1 MLYPENIEVKLGF
14 DKVRELIKQECIS
27 SLGISYVEKIRF
39 SDDHQLIKKLL
50 EQTEEFR
57 KILSSGEYFPSNDYL
72 DTRSYIKKAKVPGAF
87 LTEEEFHHVKLS
99 LKTIFNCLQFFQEE
113 SKKSQYPL
121 LSELS
126 GSVQLE
132 RNLLK
137 NIEAIIDEKGTVR
150 NNASKE
156 LKEIR
161 NKLITEQ
168 VKLRKVLDNILK
180 QAKSQGFTPDD
191 VSLTI
196 RNGRMVIPV
205 NAEHKRRIKGFIHD
219 ESSTGQTVFLEPAEV
234 LEINNYLRELEYKE
248 RREIIKILI
257 GLTDNLRPHVPELFR
272 AYQFLG
278 MIDFIR
284 AKARFALRINAV
296 LPELYNETRI
306 EWFNAI
312 HPILFLSFKNQDRN
326 VVPLNITLYT
336 DQRILVI
343 SGPNAGGKSVC
354 LKTVGLLQYMV
365 QSGLLVP
372 LNENSRVGIFKNL
385 FIDIGDE
392 QSIENDLS
400 TYSSH
405 LKNMKYF
412 LKFSDKKT
420 LILIDEFG
428 TGTEPNIGGAIAET
442 ILATLNKSRTYG
454 IVTTHYANLKK
465 FADQTHGVLN
475 GAMRFDVE
483 QLEPLYIL
491 DMGKPG
497 SSFALEIARKI
508 GLPQSVLQQ
517 VKIKVGTEQIQFE
530 KMLVQLEMEKN
541 KYQDQLNAISSKDA
555 EMQKIIREY
564 TELKDYLESSKK
576 KILNDAKSEAKSLIK
591 EANQKIENTI
601 RVIKET
607 KAEKDVT
614 KEARIVLDDFK
625 KILEPEEF
633 ETEKKPAHF
642 PVEKGDIKEGDMV
655 RVKDQSAIG
664 EVILIKGKDV
674 EIRIGE
680 LKSNIKLKRLEKISR
695 SEYKKEQAKAEV
707 RAPLRGYDINK
718 KMVDFSSNLDLR
730 GKRAEEAIAQVES
743 YIDSA
748 SMLGLPEVRI
758 IHGKGDGILREV
770 VRDHLKSFAVV
781 QMAKDEHV
789 ERGGSGVTVVTL
801 K

>member
-14 DKVRELIKQECIS
+14 DKVREIIKQECIS
-27 SLGISYVEKIRF
+27 PLGIYYVEKIRF
-39 SDDHQLIKKLL
+39 SDDFQLIKKLL

-57 KILSSGEYFPSNDYL
+57 KILSSAEYFPSNDYI
-72 DTRSYIKKAKVPGAF
+72 DTRTSLNKAKVSGAF
-87 LTEEEFHHVKLS
+87 LSEEEFHHIKLS
-99 LKTIFNCLQFFQEE
+99 LKTIFNCLSFFREE
-113 SKKSQYPL
+113 GKKLKYPL
-121 LSELS
+121 LYELS
-126 GSVQLE
+126 GSIQLE
-132 RNLLK
+132 GEILK
-137 NIEAIIDEKGTVR
+137 SIESKIDEKGVIR

-156 LKEIR
+156 LQEIR
-161 NKLITEQ
+161 GALISEQ
-168 VKLRKVLDNILK
+168 VRLRKVLDNILR
-180 QAKSQGFTPDD
+180 QAKGQGYTPDD

-234 LEINNYLRELEYKE
+234 LEINNFIKELEYKE
-248 RREIIKILI
+248 RREIIRILI
-257 GLTDNLRPHVPELFR
+257 LLTDYIRPHISALFR

-284 AKARFALRINAV
+284 AKAKFALQINGV
-296 LPELYNETRI
+296 LPELFKEVRI

-312 HPILFLSFKNQDRN
+312 HPLLQLTFKSQGRK
-326 VVPLNITLYT
+326 VVPLNISLHSE
-336 DQRILVI
+336 QRILII

-365 QSGLLVP
+365 QSGLLIPV
-372 LNENSRVGIFKNL
+372 NENSRVGIFKNL

-405 LKNMKYF
+405 LKNMNYF
-412 LKFSDKKT
+412 LEFSDKKT

-442 ILATLNKSRTYG
+442 ILNELNKIRTFG
-454 IVTTHYANLKK
+454 IITTHYANLKE
-465 FADQTHGVLN
+465 FGEHTRGVLN

-491 DMGKPG
+491 EMGKPG

-508 GLPQSVLQQ
+508 GLPPSVLHQ
-517 VKIKVGTEQIQFE
+517 VRNKVGTEQVQFE
-530 KMLVQLEMEKN
+530 KMLVQLEIEKK
-541 KYQDQLNAISSKDA
+541 KYQDQLNKVATKDT
-555 EMQKIIREY
+555 EMQKMIKEY
-564 TELKDYLESSKK
+564 SELKEYLNSNKK
-576 KILNDAKSEAKSLIK
+576 KILNDAKSEAKNLIK

-601 RVIKET
+601 RLIKET
-607 KAEKDVT
+607 KAEKEVT
-614 KEARIVLDDFK
+614 KEARIDLDEFK
-625 KILEPEEF
+625 KALEPEQVEI
-633 ETEKKPAHF
+633 KPVHI
-642 PVEKGDIKEGDMV
+642 PVEKGEIKEGDLV
-655 RVKDQSAIG
+655 RIKEQSAVG
-664 EVILIKGKDV
+664 EVTSIKGKDA

-680 LKSNIKLKRLEKISR
+680 LKSTIKIKRLEKISR
-695 SEYKKEQAKAEV
+695 SEYRRQQGEIV
-707 RAPLRGYDINK
+707 TSAPMRGYDINK
-718 KMVDFSSNLDLR
+718 KMVDFSTNLDLR
-730 GKRAEEAIAQVES
+730 GKRAEEAIALVEN

-748 SMLGLPEVRI
+748 SMLGLQEVRI

-770 VRDHLKSFAVV
+770 VRDHLKSFAVI
-781 QMAKDEHV
+781 QNAKDEHV
-789 ERGGSGVTVVTL
+789 ERGGAGVTVVTL